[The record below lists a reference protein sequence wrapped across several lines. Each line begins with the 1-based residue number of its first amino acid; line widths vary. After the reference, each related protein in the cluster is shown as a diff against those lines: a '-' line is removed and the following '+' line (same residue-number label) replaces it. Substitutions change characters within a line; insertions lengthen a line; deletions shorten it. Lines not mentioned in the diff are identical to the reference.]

1 MDKKIK
7 LEFQATAVGL
17 EKVFQDIVKITKM
30 PNLNIGDSLA
40 QQLKV
45 LEKDIPGFL
54 QKIQAAVDNNDFSFF
69 DYKEL
74 NKEFSSIGKMLG
86 DVVDKIKKS
95 GLGMTLQKQL
105 DEANKELVKRQK
117 ELEKSNKIVY
127 GNISKLDSK
136 RESGLGKS
144 EENKV
149 FASQAKKS
157 FGAPALKIDNETID
171 SYEKF
176 IEVWNRL
183 KTSMDSTSA
192 EYKKL
197 EKFNVTLSNQMTQRA
212 TSLKTEANEERATLA
227 AKNAAYQEQ
236 VERIQQLNATIQSSN
251 GWTEE
256 EKAIYNEL
264 TQILEQLSQARKRQA
279 DVSNAA
285 SAENKKQQNE
295 AKNTSGAV
303 RQLTAE
309 VNTNTAAQ
317 NKNNSTV
324 AKAAK
329 QVFTYGSVMGIF
341 RRVYRTT
348 IQTVV
353 EMDKALTD
361 MAVVTS
367 MNRQEAYQ
375 LVGEMQALA
384 QATGQTSTEIANM
397 VTKFLQQ
404 GKSLTQAMELT
415 EAAAKAATIAGIS
428 GSESIDL
435 LTNAMNG
442 FQISSSHA
450 MEVSDKFAALAASA
464 ATDYEELATALSKV
478 AAQAN
483 LAGMSM
489 DFTLGMLTKGIE
501 VTREAPETIGTALKT
516 VISRMRELTDY
527 GKTLED
533 DTDINRVDTALQNV
547 GVSLMDTNGQFR
559 DLEDV
564 LTDLGKKWDTLNVN
578 QQANV
583 AVALAG
589 TRQQSRLI
597 AMMQDFD
604 RTLELVDISANS
616 YGATMAQSAD
626 YMEGLGASTT
636 QLTTAV
642 QTLITNLVNSDFIIG
657 VIDKLKEGVQFITDN
672 TWILIGL
679 TGVLGVLALNTLA
692 TKTQEFFFNMK
703 QAALLRE
710 RAEIET
716 QLQEQ
721 NMEHHTEEEMQL
733 KKHELEEQRQLV
745 LKLNQQVLDLKAQKQ
760 AKIQL
765 KEQKKQTK
773 EIAKQNILRDQTLS
787 DAQKQAKIQNL
798 ENEHQKEIVELEKEE
813 AAIND
818 QLEEATKAQ
827 EDEQAKLNQL
837 SIEYGVMLQDQA
849 NYNQAIQDAMNAQN
863 AGLGLMG
870 KLLNALLT
878 PLTLIIGLM
887 NVINMLKTVSIKL
900 AKKEQREEIK
910 LAFKKKITAFM
921 DAAKTAF
928 QAGFPVGLVLGAAI
942 LAAIGIMLAVNA
954 HKKKKKEAF
963 NSIEATRASLNKL
976 QADLYNLDTA
986 RQNVS
991 KLGDEFETL
1000 SSKII
1005 KSSED
1010 LERLKEIATQ
1020 INDEAGR
1027 IVVDVNADAETQ
1039 LNQIRG
1045 YEEGLRREREKKVE
1059 QIDNTLAAGLVHY
1072 QWSQNYLHGGMVS
1085 SAIRSEEARENYIK
1099 TMQTDPAF
1107 INSIRSVGMAKIE
1120 QMADVSTAT
1129 SDAILDM
1136 LVDNIGA
1143 DGVFSEQGIN
1153 IEAFESIFEQDGG
1166 NFNTFVT
1173 QLDNAMNGGTL
1184 TDYADFYDKLT
1195 DKQKELA
1202 KASIPIIES
1211 IDKLGTHAVRNF
1223 DMIGFSSDEI
1233 NAIWS
1238 QLDKNAKIL
1247 GKDALDF
1254 TELVNSMNLGTE
1266 TLNPEDMTNDQAM
1279 AKRREIYQKLVADQ
1293 QKAMKDAAGVLNMS
1307 DQELVNAANNGNEA
1321 AQQYLDSRNALE
1333 QAKIE
1338 QQNAE
1343 AALAKEQ
1350 SEKKPEG
1357 DQVAELQKQVDA
1369 ANQKVAQAQEE
1380 LDNFSNATKNGI
1392 ASINEMRS
1400 LLGIVSTDKLIEDI
1414 EKLSSSMERLSKVS
1428 DITSLSLKEQVE
1440 ILKDYPSLFS
1450 AMERGYM
1457 TAAEAMSIYGE
1468 QLDKTTDTMGYNR
1481 ESYQMIYD
1489 QGTGDI
1495 IASENWKNA
1504 EYGTDYSQL
1513 FSDTELGAQLR
1524 KEIASEN
1531 LQTSS
1536 IFVQTL
1542 FKVGLEKDPN
1552 YTWDQALNAAK
1563 SIQADIN
1570 ALNEQELMQQRLH
1583 EQGVTALL
1591 SESARETWANANSQ
1605 VAANRAIIESN
1616 KEKLEQLEIGSA
1628 EYNEVFGEYTN
1639 ALINGIVDGNKEL
1652 ERIEDKKNEILTK
1665 NEKGDLS
1672 KYITFINGEP
1682 FLTTEGMNL
1691 DDDMKDYLAVVIEQL
1706 KNLAEEEKEINENR
1720 AEDYEELAQAYID
1733 TNAKILEDQISSLE
1747 DRKSAYEKYFE
1758 EIDAMN
1764 EEKEYSQSREDI
1776 FQQLSSLAGGSDAA
1790 SNALRKDLKAQ
1801 LNELLKEEADAR
1813 KEAARE
1819 ELLASMDEQI
1829 EELNSQLDEF
1839 NDSIKKLVTILAA
1852 QADKN
1857 SQIEFVQKEDG
1868 TSDILIDGKSI
1879 SGYSEGGL
1887 VDYTG
1892 PAIVHGSPDKPEAFL
1907 SAGDTKNMRTLLNA
1921 LDYAVNGA
1929 MGSFNQT
1936 ENIETDNSIIIENI
1950 NIQTQQLNE
1959 QQDFRQSGQIFAEE
1973 FAKAIRQRGINRNV
1987 KK

>member
-176 IEVWNRL
+176 IEVWNKL

-256 EKAIYNEL
+256 EKAIYSEL

-375 LVGEMQALA
+375 LVGEIQALA

-642 QTLITNLVNSDFIIG
+642 QTLITNLTNSEFIIG
-657 VIDKLKEGVQFITDN
+657 VIDKLKEDIQFITDN

-679 TGVLGVLALNTLA
+679 VAILGIKGLETLS
-692 TKTQEFFFNMK
+692 TKMIEYNINKLQTREITQQSILELKKQKDTKK
-703 QAALLRE
+703 QAIQEKKSLLNNKKLTLE
-710 RAEIET
+710 KKK
-716 QLQEQ
+716 QLLQEQ
-721 NMEHHTEEEMQL
+721 LTTFED
-733 KKHELEEQRQLV
+733 KKQAVYNNTNLTQ
-745 LKLNQQVLDLKAQKQ
+745 AQKTNLINSIERGQ
-760 AKIQL
+760 AVAVAKLKQEIADEELKIKDLSREIVMEETGYMATSTQL
-765 KEQKKQTK
+765 LAQQTSQYGIIGSLLTPIIMLMSTMTALQNLGLIQKIK
-773 EIAKQNILRDQTLS
+773 EIALRKKN
-787 DAQKQAKIQNL
+787 A
-798 ENEHQKEIVELEKEE
+798 
-813 AAIND
+813 
-818 QLEEATKAQ
+818 
-827 EDEQAKLNQL
+827 
-837 SIEYGVMLQDQA
+837 
-849 NYNQAIQDAMNAQN
+849 QAIAAETTANTAN
-863 AGLGLMG
+863 AGASAAASVAANPFWGWAV
-870 KLLNALLT
+870 AL
-878 PLTLIIGLM
+878 
-887 NVINMLKTVSIKL
+887 V
-900 AKKEQREEIK
+900 
-910 LAFKKKITAFM
+910 
-921 DAAKTAF
+921 
-928 QAGFPVGLVLGAAI
+928 I
-942 LAAIGIMLAVNA
+942 LAAIGIAIGVAAAKHKKSEKSAVN
-954 HKKKKKEAF
+954 
-963 NSIEATRASLNKL
+963 SIAATREHLNKL

-986 RQNVS
+986 RQNVA

-1000 SSKII
+1000 SGKII

-1059 QIDNTLAAGLVHY
+1059 QIDNTLAAGLAHY
-1072 QWSQNYLHGGMVS
+1072 QWSQNFLYGEDS
-1085 SAIRSEEARENYIK
+1085 QQSKEARENYIK

-1107 INSIRSVGMAKIE
+1107 INSIRSVGMAKID

-1136 LVDNIGA
+1136 LVANIGA
-1143 DGVFSEQGIN
+1143 DGVFSEQGID

-1238 QLDKNAKIL
+1238 QLNKNAKIL

-1266 TLNPEDMTNDQAM
+1266 TLNPEDMTNDKAM

-1293 QKAMKDAAGVLNMS
+1293 QKAMKDAAEVLNMS
-1307 DQELVNAANNGNEA
+1307 DQELINAANNGNEA

-1481 ESYQMIYD
+1481 ESYKTIYD

-1495 IASENWKNA
+1495 TSSENWKNT

-1536 IFVQTL
+1536 IFVKTL
-1542 FKVGLEKDPN
+1542 FKAGVEKDPN

-1616 KEKLEQLEIGSA
+1616 KEKLEQLEVGSA

-1672 KYITFINGEP
+1672 KYITFINGEA

-1857 SQIEFVQKEDG
+1857 AQIEFVQKEDG

-1921 LDYAVNGA
+1921 LDYVVNGA

-1936 ENIETDNSIIIENI
+1936 ENIETDNSIVIENI